1 MFSLSSI
8 DEAIKDIAQGK
19 MIIVVDDED
28 RENEGDLVM
37 ASELISP
44 EAITFMAT
52 HARGLICASITPETA
67 QRLDLSPMTS
77 RNTAHHQTA
86 FTVSIDAAKDIS
98 TGISSFDRAHTIKL
112 LTNPSTSA
120 SDFVRPGHIFPL
132 IAKKGGILER
142 PGHTEASLEI
152 AQMAKLKPSAVIC
165 EIINDDGTMA
175 RLPDLQTFAQKH
187 DLKIVSIKDLIEY
200 KKSKKTT
207 SLNHKLQLNMPTHFG
222 NFDLHTFKQDDEL
235 CFALKKGKLP
245 ANKPTLTRIHSECF
259 TGELLHSK
267 RCECAQQ
274 LHESMRMVEEEGEGI
289 ILYLRQEGRGIGLWN
304 KLKAYDLQDKGY
316 NTVEANIKLGFA
328 PDLRDFEHAAQM
340 LNYFGISDIRLITNN
355 PYKVKNIKEYGIN
368 VCERI
373 PIEIPPNEVNRGYL
387 TTKKNIMN
395 HIFKTIHKEI
405 A

>member
-8 DEAIKDIAQGK
+8 NEAIKDIVQGK
-19 MIIVVDDED
+19 MIIVVDDEN

-37 ASELISP
+37 AAELITP
-44 EAITFMAT
+44 QAINFMAT
-52 HARGLICASITPETA
+52 HARGLICASITPEA
-67 QRLDLSPMTS
+67 AHRLKLPPMVTQ
-77 RNTAHHQTA
+77 NTAHHETA
-86 FTVSIDAAKDIS
+86 FTVSIDATQNVT
-98 TGISSFDRAHTIKL
+98 TGISSYDRAHTLGL
-112 LTNPSTSA
+112 LADEHTQPN
-120 SDFVRPGHIFPL
+120 DFVRPGHIFPL
-132 IAKKGGILER
+132 IAKSGGVLER
-142 PGHTEASLEI
+142 PGHTEASLEF
-152 AQMAKLKPSAVIC
+152 AQLAGLKPAAVIC

-200 KKSKKTT
+200 KKSKKTA
-207 SLNHKLQLNMPTHFG
+207 SLKHQLQLKMPTHFG
-222 NFDLHTFKQDDEL
+222 NFDLHTFKQDNEL
-235 CFALKKGKLP
+235 CFALKKGKLN
-245 ANKPTLTRIHSECF
+245 ANKPTLIRIHSECF

-340 LNYFGISDIRLITNN
+340 LNYFGIANIRLITNN
-355 PYKVKNIKEYGIN
+355 PYKVKNIKQYGIN

-373 PIEIPPNEVNRGYL
+373 PIEIPPNEVNRDYL